1 MRPTMTVSPPREWA
15 REQRA
20 RRRGVTGMAVTV
32 VALHVAGWGLL
43 AALVIPNHY
52 AVGNVVFG
60 AGLGVTAYTLGMRH
74 AFDVDH
80 IAAIDNTTRKLVG
93 ERRTPVS
100 VGFWFSLGHSTVV
113 FVMVGALALGARV
126 LASGVEDDGSG
137 LRRWTGTFGSG
148 VSGTFLLL
156 IGVLNLVS
164 LIGIGRALRAVRRGE
179 GDERELDS
187 RLYARGALNRVL
199 APLVRAVRRPGQM
212 YPIGVLFGL
221 GFDTVTEV
229 SLLVLAGG
237 AAADTDL
244 PWYAIV
250 VLPLLFS
257 AGMTLFDSLD
267 GACMNAAYGW
277 ACAAPARKIYYNLL
291 VTGLSVAVALLIGAQ
306 EIVSVVTGALGIT
319 SGPLAWI
326 GGLDLGAMGFVVVA
340 LFVATWLLALILWRR
355 EET

>member
-1 MRPTMTVSPPREWA
+1 MPADCWDWIRCTWPTRGRRSPSSPPRTRTVRWRPCGRIRWARGPARSASASTNIPGWWSRAPPSAVPGWWISLPANSFRGSAERPAGSRAGDTMRPTMTVSPPREGA
-15 REQRA
+15 RVQRA

-43 AALVIPNHY
+43 AALVVPAHY

-156 IGVLNLVS
+156 IGLLNL
-164 LIGIGRALRAVRRGE
+164 
-179 GDERELDS
+179 
-187 RLYARGALNRVL
+187 
-199 APLVRAVRRPGQM
+199 
-212 YPIGVLFGL
+212 
-221 GFDTVTEV
+221 
-229 SLLVLAGG
+229 
-237 AAADTDL
+237 
-244 PWYAIV
+244 
-250 VLPLLFS
+250 
-257 AGMTLFDSLD
+257 
-267 GACMNAAYGW
+267 
-277 ACAAPARKIYYNLL
+277 
-291 VTGLSVAVALLIGAQ
+291 
-306 EIVSVVTGALGIT
+306 
-319 SGPLAWI
+319 
-326 GGLDLGAMGFVVVA
+326 
-340 LFVATWLLALILWRR
+340 
-355 EET
+355 